1 MISSATGVAA
11 IVKEVETDLQ
21 QAQLLGADQFQGSGW
36 IYVAQPRSAHQ
47 TIDGLES
54 DDHND
59 GDDGGGEFCST
70 AEPAPDQVWSLV
82 GSLAA

>member
-54 DDHND
+54 EDRND
-59 GDDGGGEFCST
+59 GDDGGGELFST
-70 AEPAPDQVWSLV
+70 AEPAPDQVRSLV
-82 GSLAA
+82 ESLVA